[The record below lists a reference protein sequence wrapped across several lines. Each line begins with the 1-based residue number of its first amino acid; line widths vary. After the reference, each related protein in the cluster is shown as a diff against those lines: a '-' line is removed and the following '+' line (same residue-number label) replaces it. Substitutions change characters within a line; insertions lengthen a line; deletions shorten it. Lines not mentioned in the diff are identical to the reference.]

1 MTPARITHAGLAP
14 ARAAGDAALLLDAPG
29 AAAQLAAAIS
39 AAALPGVLDIVPGA
53 VCVLVV
59 TEPGRW
65 DLADLERRIRALPLP
80 DEAGP
85 GAREVEIP
93 VRYDGADLAAVADLT
108 GLSVA
113 EVAERHQASRY
124 RVGWMG
130 FSPGFGY
137 LTGLDPVLAAVPRL
151 ATPRPSVPAGSVA
164 IAGGLA
170 AVYPAPSP
178 GGWRLLGRTQ
188 ARLWDARRQP
198 PALLAPGTP
207 VRFRAVPA
215 GSAPAL
221 PPATADPGASDP
233 GASDPGASDPGAAD
247 PGASDAAAPGWTGP
261 VEVLRTGPLATI
273 QDLGRPGYA
282 HLGVPHAGAADP
294 GSLRRAN
301 RLVGNADGAAGLEVT
316 LGRLQLRFHAAAVV
330 AVTGAPAAVSVTTH
344 GGDTAAAA
352 PGDRAIDVPAGA
364 VLKLAAPADGLRSY
378 LAIRGGIDVPP
389 ELGSRSADLL
399 SGLGPR
405 PLRPGDRLPVGAAPP
420 AAAHSPAAHS
430 PAAQAAMA
438 TAPPGDSAPPAP
450 DPPPAPD
457 RPAAAADSDSGAVT
471 LRIVVGPRDDWF
483 SPAARDLL
491 TSADYQV
498 TPTSNRTGLR
508 LSGPELA
515 RARPGELPS
524 EGMVAGALQVP
535 PDGQPILLLA
545 DHGTTGG
552 YPVIAVVHSA
562 DIGRAAQLRP
572 GRRVRFRLA
581 AADPRSKDGDGTAP
595 SGTAP
600 SGTAPGGTAPG
611 GTAPGGTA
619 PGGTAPG
626 DTAPGGTAD
635 S

>member
-29 AAAQLAAAIS
+29 AAVQLAAAIR
-39 AAALPGVLDIVPGA
+39 AAVLPGVLDIVPGA

-59 TEPGRW
+59 TDPGRW
-65 DLADLERRIRALPLP
+65 DLADLERRIRALPQP

-124 RVGWMG
+124 HVGWMG

-178 GGWRLLGRTQ
+178 GGWRLLGRTH

-215 GSAPAL
+215 DSAPAL
-221 PPATADPGASDP
+221 SPAAAGPGA
-233 GASDPGASDPGAAD
+233 ADPGAAD
-247 PGASDAAAPGWTGP
+247 PGAADPGWTGP

-282 HLGVPHAGAADP
+282 HLGVPQAGAADP
-294 GSLRRAN
+294 GSLQRAN

-344 GGDTAAAA
+344 GGDMAAAA

-420 AAAHSPAAHS
+420 AAAHSPAA
-430 PAAQAAMA
+430 QAAMA

-457 RPAAAADSDSGAVT
+457 RPAAADSDSDAVT
-471 LRIVVGPRDDWF
+471 LRILAGPRDDWF
-483 SPAARDLL
+483 TQAAQDLL

-515 RARPGELPS
+515 RARAGELPS

-562 DIGRAAQLRP
+562 DIGHAAQLRP

-581 AADPRSKDGDGTAP
+581 AADPRSEDRDGA
-595 SGTAP
+595 
-600 SGTAPGGTAPG
+600 APGD
-611 GTAPGGTA
+611 
-619 PGGTAPG
+619 TAPG
-626 DTAPGGTAD
+626 DTAPGGPAD

>member
-1 MTPARITHAGLAP
+1 MTPARITHAGMTP
-14 ARAAGDAALLLDAPG
+14 ARAAGDAALVLDAPG
-29 AAAQLAAAIS
+29 AAARLAAAIR

-53 VCVLVV
+53 AGVLVV

-65 DLADLERRIRALPLP
+65 DLAALERRIRALALP
-80 DEAGP
+80 DEAAA
-85 GAREVEIP
+85 GAPEVEIP

-108 GLSVA
+108 GLPVA
-113 EVAERHQASRY
+113 EVAERHQAAAY

-137 LTGLDPVLAAVPRL
+137 LTGLDPVLAAVPRR

-178 GGWRLLGRTQ
+178 GGWWLLGRTQ
-188 ARLWDARRQP
+188 ARLWDTRRQP
-198 PALLAPGTP
+198 PALLTPGTP
-207 VRFRAVPA
+207 VRFRARPA
-215 GSAPAL
+215 G
-221 PPATADPGASDP
+221 PATAPDQPG
-233 GASDPGASDPGAAD
+233 
-247 PGASDAAAPGWTGP
+247 DAGAPGWAGP

-301 RLVGNADGAAGLEVT
+301 RLVGNADGAAALEVT
-316 LGRLQLRFHAAAVV
+316 LGRLQLRFHAAAVA
-330 AVTGAPAAVSVTTH
+330 AVTGAPAAVSVTTAA
-344 GGDTAAAA
+344 GETAAA
-352 PGDRAIDVPAGA
+352 PGDSAVGIPAGA

-420 AAAHSPAAHS
+420 VAVPSPAPPS
-430 PAAQAAMA
+430 PAAQAATA
-438 TAPPGDSAPPAP
+438 TATP
-450 DPPPAPD
+450 DVGPPPAPARAPAVGGAD
-457 RPAAAADSDSGAVT
+457 RGGDGDGDGDGAVT
-471 LRIVVGPRDDWF
+471 LRILAGPRDDWF
-483 SPAARDLL
+483 DPAALGLL
-491 TSADYQV
+491 TGADYQV

-508 LSGPELA
+508 LSGPELT
-515 RARPGELPS
+515 RARGGELPS

-581 AADPRSKDGDGTAP
+581 AAGAPPPAPAADQGGAAAAETAHP
-595 SGTAP
+595 
-600 SGTAPGGTAPG
+600 
-611 GTAPGGTA
+611 
-619 PGGTAPG
+619 
-626 DTAPGGTAD
+626 
-635 S
+635 